1 MDDGIYFSDMRKEL
15 IAQALTFIRTA
26 HESRNVDK
34 LYRCGRELFRIIH
47 FCEYVEP
54 LVRAAVV
61 CGVDALFLEVHDN
74 PEEALSDG
82 PNMVYLDKLEG
93 LLKQAL
99 AIHKIVQAEENN

>member
-54 LVRAAVV
+54 LVRDGDYADIW
-61 CGVDALFLEVHDN
+61 VDCAERIVR
-74 PEEALSDG
+74 
-82 PNMVYLDKLEG
+82 G
-93 LLKQAL
+93 LRTGLR
-99 AIHKIVQAEENN
+99 